1 MTNNGVT
8 EGASLRLDKW
18 LWFARFVKSRSLASR
33 LVEEGRMRVNNVPTA
48 KAHYAVRPGDVLT
61 FALGPHIRVI
71 RVVALGRRRGPAVEA
86 QQLYVDLDPPVP
98 RQAAPSSAERPDA
111 CDPGSVPQR
120 EAGAGRPTK
129 RDRRA
134 IEHLRGDNGDE

>member
-1 MTNNGVT
+1 MTG
-8 EGASLRLDKW
+8 GASLRLDKW

-71 RVVALGRRRGPAVEA
+71 RVVALGQRRGPAVEA
-86 QQLYVDLDPPVP
+86 QQLYVDLDPPLP
-98 RQAAPSSAERPDA
+98 RHAARSPADRPDA
-111 CDPGSVPQR
+111 FDPGPASQR
-120 EAGAGRPTK
+120 EAGTGRPTK

-134 IEHLRGDNGDE
+134 IERLHGDEGDD